1 MWQLI
6 YVLLGIASSSVIGV
20 DLGSELIKTS
30 LIRPGK
36 KLLIV
41 ENEQSKRSTPM
52 ALAFTDKG
60 RQYGYNALQ
69 EQSKRPE
76 TTVLFAKNLFGKV
89 YNSDDY
95 FLRTFQPL
103 KIVENSE
110 RNSTMIK
117 IGNENYETEE
127 IVAMILEYVKEMS
140 KKFGEGSVK
149 DCVITIPS
157 FWTRGQ
163 RIALIS
169 SAHAAGLNV
178 LALMHENTGAAFY
191 YAIDR
196 LDNETDHY
204 SLFYNLGASYLQ
216 VTLAKYSSVNNTAN
230 KQLENVE
237 ILAHAYDDS
246 LGGSLFDSLLANY
259 LAEKFKE
266 IHSYD
271 ITSVPKSMVRLFQQ
285 ANQVKKTLS
294 ANKSVFVIV
303 NSLYK
308 GIDFKYTLT
317 REEFENLI
325 KPYTDRLIKPV
336 FEVLEKSGVEISQVN
351 TLEIIGG
358 VSRIPKVQE
367 LLKEKTGIDTSTH
380 LNGDESMAHGAAIYA
395 ANFSSVI
402 QVKPMWLSDIGT
414 KTYIAK
420 FYSEDDESW
429 SKEIVLFKEEAKLGG
444 KKKITFSYNR
454 NLVVFIEEEFGD
466 KRIPLCFNEVKGI
479 SELEKEQVNLFFS
492 FILDYSGI
500 PFLHAADAK
509 YDVKK
514 NVEEKQENKD
524 GKKDLAEDG
533 VEGNEEEDSIN
544 NDDGDKGGD
553 KEKNGDSENTEENVV
568 EESKESTENN
578 EKNENADKGNK
589 ENTEE
594 NKETT
599 EENKETTEENKKT
612 TEKNDDNG
620 ENDKNEEISQ
630 EKPEETTESTKPK
643 KKIPSKT
650 VSLKLHEVEIEQ
662 PQMITMEKVSE
673 IIKRLKNLKE
683 AELQAKKVAEAKNN
697 IESYIYE
704 VSEKIEDEDFIKF
717 ISEAEKD
724 SLSEKTSE
732 LRIWIE
738 TDEFE
743 SSTASEIN
751 SKKRELESLIADAL
765 QRIKEYDFRES
776 AIENAFKILGHLQD
790 DLIKLNETKPWI
802 SLEETVL
809 AWVKLN
815 ETDEWVRTK
824 SAEQAK
830 LENWEPL
837 VFRISELENKI
848 SLVEKHIEK
857 LKRMQKP
864 KPPGKKPTP
873 DSTNFG
879 EDFDWRKFRNF
890 KTDDKETS
898 ADSEKDSSK
907 DSETEKQEGLEKNPS
922 QETEKQEDLEKDQSQ
937 GSRNQEDLEIFE
949 GEEENKED
957 L

>member
-1 MWQLI
+1 M
-6 YVLLGIASSSVIGV
+6 
-20 DLGSELIKTS
+20 
-30 LIRPGK
+30 IRPGK
-36 KLLIV
+36 RLLIV

-69 EQSKRPE
+69 EQGKKPE
-76 TTVLFAKNLFGKV
+76 TTVLFAKNLLGKV
-89 YNSDDY
+89 YNSEDY
-95 FLRTFQPL
+95 FLRAFQPL
-103 KIVENSE
+103 QLIENTE

-117 IGNENYETEE
+117 IGKENYETEE
-127 IVAMILEYVKEMS
+127 IVAMVLEYVKEMS
-140 KKFGEGSVK
+140 ETFGEGSVK

-157 FWTRGQ
+157 FWTRRQ
-163 RIALIS
+163 RIALIN
-169 SAHAAGLNV
+169 AAQTAGLNV

-204 SLFYNLGASYLQ
+204 ALFYNLGASYLQ
-216 VTLAKYSSVNNTAN
+216 VTLAKYSSAKKTGS

-246 LGGSLFDSLLANY
+246 LGGSFFDSLLASY

-266 IHSYD
+266 IHSHD
-271 ITSVPKSMVRLFQQ
+271 VTSVPKSMVRLFQQ
-285 ANQVKKTLS
+285 ANQAKKTLS

-325 KPYTDRLIKPV
+325 RPYTERLTKPV
-336 FEVLEKSGVEISQVN
+336 FEVLEKSGVEMSQIN
-351 TLEIIGG
+351 TLETIGG

-367 LLKEKTGIDTSTH
+367 LLKDKTGMDTSTH

-414 KTYIAK
+414 KTYVAK
-420 FYSEDDESW
+420 FYSENDPEW
-429 SKEIVLFKEEAKLGG
+429 NKEVVLFKEGANLGN
-444 KKKITFSYNR
+444 KKKITFTYNR
-454 NLVVFIEEEFGD
+454 DFVVFIEEESIG
-466 KRIPLCFNEVKGI
+466 KRTPLCFYEVKGI
-479 SELEKEQVNLFFS
+479 SELEKEQVSLFFS

-500 PFLHAADAK
+500 PFLHTADAK

-514 NVEEKQENKD
+514 KVEDEQENEEEKSD
-524 GKKDLAEDG
+524 SAEDG
-533 VEGNEEEDSIN
+533 IVSNEGQDTKDNEEVKDG
-544 NDDGDKGGD
+544 ND
-553 KEKNGDSENTEENVV
+553 EKTDNQENTEEKVV
-568 EESKESTENN
+568 EESKKDDENKESTENN
-578 EKNENADKGNK
+578 EKNEKDNKENK
-589 ENTEE
+589 ENTGE
-594 NKETT
+594 NDGSAENTT
-599 EENKETTEENKKT
+599 EENDKKEGSTEEKS
-612 TEKNDDNG
+612 EG
-620 ENDKNEEISQ
+620 ASENIKG
-630 EKPEETTESTKPK
+630 K
-643 KKIPSKT
+643 KKSTSKT
-650 VSLKLHEVEIEQ
+650 VSLKLREVEIEQ
-662 PQMITMEKVSE
+662 PQMLTIDKVSE
-673 IIKRLKNLKE
+673 MAKRLKDLKE
-683 AELQAKKVAEAKNN
+683 AELRAKKLAEAKNN

-704 VSEKIEDEDFIKF
+704 VSEKIEDEDFSKF
-717 ISEAEKD
+717 ASESEKD

-732 LRIWIE
+732 LRLWME
-738 TDEFE
+738 SDEFE

-765 QRIKEYDFRES
+765 QRMREYDFRES
-776 AIENAFKILGHLQD
+776 AIENAFKTIGRLQD
-790 DLIKLNETKPWI
+790 DLVKLNETKPWI

-815 ETDEWVRTK
+815 ETDEWVKIK

-830 LENWEPL
+830 LQDWEPL
-837 VFRISELENKI
+837 VFQISELENKVA
-848 SLVEKHIEK
+848 SVEKHIER

-873 DSTNFG
+873 DFTNFG
-879 EDFDWRKFRNF
+879 EDFDWSKFKKENF
-890 KTDDKETS
+890 KTDDKEATS
-898 ADSEKDSSK
+898 DSEKNSSQESEAEKQEDSEKD
-907 DSETEKQEGLEKNPS
+907 PS
-922 QETEKQEDLEKDQSQ
+922 QEPEIEKQEDLES
-937 GSRNQEDLEIFE
+937 SESS
-949 GEEENKED
+949 EENKED

>member
-6 YVLLGIASSSVIGV
+6 CVLLGIASGSVIGI

-36 KLLIV
+36 RLLIV

-69 EQSKRPE
+69 EQAKRPD
-76 TTVLFAKNLFGKV
+76 TTVLFAKNLLGKV
-89 YNSDDY
+89 YDREDY

-103 KIVENSE
+103 QLVENLE

-117 IGNENYETEE
+117 IVEENYEIEE
-127 IVAMILEYVKEMS
+127 IAAMVLEYVKEMS
-140 KKFGEGSVK
+140 EKFGEGIVK

-169 SAHAAGLNV
+169 AAQAAGLNV

-204 SLFYNLGASYLQ
+204 ALFYNLGASHLQ
-216 VTLAKYSSVNNTAN
+216 VTLAKYSSAKKTGS

-259 LAEKFKE
+259 LAEKFKS

-271 ITSVPKSMVRLFQQ
+271 LTSVPKSMVRLFQQ
-285 ANQVKKTLS
+285 ANQAKKTLS

-325 KPYTDRLIKPV
+325 RPYTDRLIKPV
-336 FEVLEKSGVEISQVN
+336 FDVLEKSAVEISQIN

-367 LLKEKTGIDTSTH
+367 LLKDKTGMDTSTH

-402 QVKPMWLSDIGT
+402 QVKPMWLSDVVT
-414 KTYIAK
+414 RTYVAR
-420 FYSEDDESW
+420 FYSDDDAEW
-429 SKEIVLFKEEAKLGG
+429 NKEVVLFKEGAKLGN
-444 KKKITFSYNR
+444 KKKITFTYNR
-454 NLVVFIEEEFGD
+454 DLVVFIEEEFGG
-466 KRIPLCFNEVKGI
+466 KKTLLCYYEIKGI
-479 SELEKEQVNLFFS
+479 SELEKEQVSLFFS

-500 PFLHAADAK
+500 PFLHTADAK

-514 NVEEKQENKD
+514 KVEDVQENEE
-524 GKKDLAEDG
+524 GSSNLAEDG
-533 VEGNEEEDSIN
+533 AEGNEEKDSKN
-544 NDDGDKGGD
+544 NDEED
-553 KEKNGDSENTEENVV
+553 KEGNQEKNDNTESTEEKVV
-568 EESKESTENN
+568 EENEKEDENKEKTENN
-578 EKNENADKGNK
+578 EKETKESEENVND
-589 ENTEE
+589 NTEG
-594 NKETT
+594 TT
-599 EENKETTEENKKT
+599 
-612 TEKNDDNG
+612 G
-620 ENDKNEEISQ
+620 ENDKNEENTQ
-630 EKPEETTESTKPK
+630 EKSKETNESTDTKEKEKEKEK
-643 KKIPSKT
+643 KKNTSKT

-662 PQMITMEKVSE
+662 PKMLAMDKVSE
-673 IIKRLKNLKE
+673 IVKRLKDLKE
-683 AELQAKKVAEAKNN
+683 AEIQAKKIAEAKNN

-717 ISEAEKD
+717 ASQAERD

-732 LRIWIE
+732 LRLWME
-738 TDEFE
+738 SDEFE
-743 SSTASEIN
+743 SSSASEIN

-765 QRIKEYDFRES
+765 QRMKEYDYRES
-776 AIENAFKILGHLQD
+776 AIENALKTLGRLQD

-802 SLEETVL
+802 PLEDTAL

-815 ETDEWVRTK
+815 ETDEWIQTK

-837 VFRISELENKI
+837 VLRISELENKVA
-848 SLVEKHIEK
+848 SAEKHIEK

-864 KPPGKKPTP
+864 KPAGKKPTP
-873 DSTNFG
+873 DFTNFG
-879 EDFDWRKFRNF
+879 EDFDWSKFKKENF
-890 KTDDKETS
+890 KTDDKEVPT
-898 ADSEKDSSK
+898 DSENSSTQDPDSGK
-907 DSETEKQEGLEKNPS
+907 KEDLEKPDDSEGNP
-922 QETEKQEDLEKDQSQ
+922 ELKTEKQEDLES
-937 GSRNQEDLEIFE
+937 SE
-949 GEEENKED
+949 GTEESKED